1 MYINRKM
8 KRQFQKNIFKRMWT
22 ILLVSALYRAVSAQ
36 QGTTLTLE
44 DAIMHALEN
53 NREVQMSKL
62 DEQISLA
69 KYRQS
74 QAVFLPQV
82 EVSYTALVTDNPL
95 NAFGSKLQQERITS
109 SDFNPDLLNH
119 PSETYDFMT
128 KLEVRQPILNIDR
141 LYQRKAGL
149 RQSELYRF
157 KTLRTREYVIF
168 EVQNAYLKLQ
178 FAWRALK
185 VIDEALQTA
194 RSVYTFTGNRFEKG
208 LLQKSDFLNA
218 QVQVNTLETKRAE
231 AKSGLQNASDDL
243 GILMGK
249 PSREP
254 FEPAGNW
261 SADTPGVITD
271 APLPETRA
279 DFMALQ
285 KAAEAA
291 NMSVISG
298 KTSYLPR
305 INAFASYQLND
316 KSPDGFNA
324 SSYVAGVQL
333 SWNLFNGM
341 QTHQLIAQRRFER
354 DKLSTQLDQQKEQA
368 LLELLKTQR
377 SIHDARLKIQQQK
390 MAVEQSDEALR
401 ILRNRYEQGLI
412 NTTEILMAQS
422 QLSRQQLA
430 YEQAVLEMNAA
441 LAYHQFLTAAGE
453 NR

>member
-1 MYINRKM
+1 MYINRKT
-8 KRQFQKNIFKRMWT
+8 KRQIRKNIFKRIWAV
-22 ILLVSALYRAVSAQ
+22 LLVSALCRTVSAQ
-36 QGTTLTLE
+36 QGTVLSLE
-44 DAIMHALEN
+44 EAITHALEN

-82 EVSYTALVTDNPL
+82 EISYTALVTDNPL

-141 LYQRKAGL
+141 LYQRKSSQ
-149 RQSELYRF
+149 RQTELYHF
-157 KTLRTREYVIF
+157 KNLRTREYVTF
-168 EVQNAYLKLQ
+168 EVQKAYLKLQ
-178 FAWRALK
+178 FSYRALK
-185 VIDEALQTA
+185 VVGEALQTA
-194 RSVYTFTGNRFEKG
+194 RSVYTFMGNRFEKG

-218 QVQVNTLETKRAE
+218 QVQVNTLETKFAE
-231 AKSGLQNASDDL
+231 AKSSIQNASDDL

-249 PSREP
+249 SSQEP
-254 FEPAGNW
+254 FEPASNW
-261 SADTPGVITD
+261 TVDSTGLITD
-271 APLPETRA
+271 ATLPETRA

-298 KTSYLPR
+298 KASYLPR
-305 INAFASYQLND
+305 VNAFASYQLND
-316 KSPDGFNA
+316 KSPADFGAN
-324 SSYVAGVQL
+324 SYVAGIQL

-341 QTHQLIAQRRFER
+341 QTHQLIAQRRFES
-354 DKLSTQLDQQKEQA
+354 DKLTTQLDQQKEQA
-368 LLELLKTQR
+368 KMELLKTQR
-377 SIHDARLKIQQQK
+377 GIRDAHLKIQQQK

-412 NTTEILMAQS
+412 NTTEVLMAQS
-422 QLSRQQLA
+422 QLSQQQLA
-430 YEQAVLEMNAA
+430 YELAVLEMNAA
-441 LAYHQFLTAAGE
+441 LAYRQFLTAGGE
-453 NR
+453 NK